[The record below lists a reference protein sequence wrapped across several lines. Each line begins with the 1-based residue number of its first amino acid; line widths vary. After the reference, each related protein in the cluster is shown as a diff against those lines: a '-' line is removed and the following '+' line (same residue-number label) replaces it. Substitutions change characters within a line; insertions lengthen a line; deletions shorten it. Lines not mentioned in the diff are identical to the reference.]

1 MLLILKK
8 DMVMKQNSIYNQI
21 TTEWILFVQDQTSSL
36 SDDKTTTSESEV
48 VHLDEVK
55 DKISLSRIPSMDFI
69 LMFHKST
76 ILTLMP
82 ILEL

>member
-21 TTEWILFVQDQTSSL
+21 TTVWILFVQDQTSSL
-36 SDDKTTTSESEV
+36 SDDKTTTLESEV

-55 DKISLSRIPSMDFI
+55 DKISQSRIPSMDFI
-69 LMFHKST
+69 LMFHKSM